1 MTKPSKPTTL
11 LAMAFLLVSAGSAL
25 AQGGAAPGLGN
36 SAATSQ
42 AAPVVALL
50 SVARVVTG
58 ADGREQLL
66 SADKVAPGDLLEYRV
81 SYRNQSSG
89 AVQQLLAVL
98 PIPAGMHY
106 LPADK
111 LPAGLQA
118 SRDGKNFA
126 AVPLKQRVR
135 LADGRS
141 EDQLVPMRDYRALRW
156 SFAELPAAG
165 QVGVSARARVDVAAI
180 TTASATLK

>member
-1 MTKPSKPTTL
+1 MIKQAFPK
-11 LAMAFLLVSAGSAL
+11 FLLTMACVIAATGP
-25 AQGGAAPGLGN
+25 AQGAGDGAANAGKAD
-36 SAATSQ
+36 AASSGPT
-42 AAPVVALL
+42 VVALL

-58 ADGREQLL
+58 ADGKEQLL
-66 SADKVAPGDLLEYRV
+66 SADKVAPGDLLEYSV
-81 SYRNQSSG
+81 TYRNQGSSS
-89 AVQQLLAVL
+89 VRQLLAVL

-118 SRDGKNFA
+118 SLDGKHFA

-141 EDQLVPMRDYRALRW
+141 EDQPVPMRDYRALRW

-165 QVGVSARARVDVAAI
+165 QVGVAARTRVDVATI
-180 TTASATLK
+180 TTSSATLK